1 MMNDHVVREKNPF
14 QCAKIKYGIKKPC
27 FTAKMKQGFF
37 MQKRKFPVRDK
48 EVLHTL
54 RVSGTMGLQ
63 LGINPRTG

>member
-1 MMNDHVVREKNPF
+1 MMNDHVVRDKNPF

-48 EVLHTL
+48 EAWYEAESI
-54 RVSGTMGLQ
+54 RGMDPD
-63 LGINPRTG
+63 GINPHTG